1 MLKIDPKLLDEI
13 HAECRRAW
21 PEEAFGIV
29 VGQVGSHLVAT
40 QVIPVR
46 NLQNELHQSDPKRY
60 PRDAKTAYVIDPKE
74 IERIAREAR
83 DKGEAIVSM
92 FHSHPEHDVYFSRED
107 QDMAAPW
114 GEPLFP
120 HMSYL
125 VVSVVAGEIKGASE
139 FYWDLESKQY
149 VDRKIS

>member
-13 HAECRRAW
+13 YAECKRVY
-21 PEEAFGIV
+21 PEEACGIV
-29 VGQVGSHLVAT
+29 VGEVGSHLVAT
-40 QVIPVR
+40 QVIACR

-74 IERIAREAR
+74 IERIVQEAR

-92 FHSHPEHDVYFSRED
+92 FHSHPEHDVYFSKED
-107 QDMAAPW
+107 RDMAAPW

-120 HMSYL
+120 HMSYI
-125 VVSVVAGEIKGASE
+125 VISVVGGEVKGESE
-139 FYWDLESKQY
+139 FYWDLDSKEY
-149 VDRKIS
+149 VERK

>member
-29 VGQVGSHLVAT
+29 VGEVGSHLVAT

-92 FHSHPEHDVYFSRED
+92 FHSP
-107 QDMAAPW
+107 P
-114 GEPLFP
+114 GNPLDF
-120 HMSYL
+120 
-125 VVSVVAGEIKGASE
+125 
-139 FYWDLESKQY
+139 FW
-149 VDRKIS
+149 